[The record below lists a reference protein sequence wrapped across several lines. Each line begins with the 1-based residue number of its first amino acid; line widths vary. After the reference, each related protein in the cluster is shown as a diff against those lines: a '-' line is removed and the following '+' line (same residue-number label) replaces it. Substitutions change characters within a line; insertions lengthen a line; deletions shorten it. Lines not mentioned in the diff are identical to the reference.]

1 MRKTLLDTDKLNLVG
16 LRPVGNA
23 AMAVTDA
30 LQRFPSEVQVVG
42 AAAHFILLAKRYR
55 LNPAEAF
62 NIAERVIRSQ
72 HRVAARV
79 SAHSMRTARNWTAA
93 ETYMEYELH

>member
-55 LNPAEAF
+55 VNPAEAF
-62 NIAERVIRSQ
+62 NIAERVIRFQ
-72 HRVAARV
+72 HEGRPELAA
-79 SAHSMRTARNWTAA
+79 AQA
-93 ETYMEYELH
+93 YMEGELK